1 MSIKDTAEAMETYKL
16 IALQGPDRGKEFHLE
31 PGREYVAGRAD
42 DCQVRLDGSDK
53 TVSRQHA
60 RLTAAAGNLRIENLS
75 AANPVQVKG
84 KPIQTSVL
92 KHKGQFRIGE
102 TLFAFEKTGGSA
114 SSAAAPNKKL
124 LIFAGLGLACLLLI
138 VAIFTGSG
146 EKSSQQATGQQ
157 ETSPKKA
164 VAIPPDMNNPPPSTQ
179 APEPSLGDVSG
190 KLSAPATGLT
200 VPPEDMKTSDQHF
213 RQGMFF
219 YDTGNLSRA
228 VDEWNQA
235 VVLYPDHPDARVWF
249 LRAEKELEEQAKI
262 HYQNAMTHYKY
273 MRYDDAAH
281 EFRLV
286 VELSRNKT
294 GDQYVNALKTLNELE
309 GR

>member
-1 MSIKDTAEAMETYKL
+1 MSTKNTAEAMEIYKL

-31 PGREYVAGRAD
+31 PGREYVAGRAN
-42 DCQVRLDGSDK
+42 DCQIRLDGSDK

-60 RLTAAAGNLRIENLS
+60 RLTAVAGNLRIENLS

-84 KPIQTSVL
+84 KPIQSSAL

-102 TLFAFEKTGGSA
+102 TLFAFEKTGGSGA
-114 SSAAAPNKKL
+114 SAGAPGKKL
-124 LIFAGLGLACLLLI
+124 LIFAGLGLACLLLV
-138 VAIFTGSG
+138 VAIFTGGG
-146 EKSSQQATGQQ
+146 EKSSQQETG
-157 ETSPKKA
+157 PKEI
-164 VAIPPDMNNPPPSTQ
+164 VASPPDMKNPLPSTQ
-179 APEPSLGDVSG
+179 APEPSPGKVSG
-190 KLSAPATGLT
+190 ELSAPATGLT
-200 VPPEDMKTSDQHF
+200 VPPEDMKAADQHF

-249 LRAEKELEEQAKI
+249 LRAEKELEEQIKT

-286 VELSRNKT
+286 VELSRDKS

-309 GR
+309 GK

>member
-1 MSIKDTAEAMETYKL
+1 MSTKDTPTASELYKL
-16 IALQGPDRGKEFHLE
+16 IVLQGPDRGKEFQLE

-42 DCQVRLDGSDK
+42 DCHIRMDASDK

-60 RLTAAAGNLRIENLS
+60 RLTTNAGNIRIENLS

-84 KPIQTSVL
+84 KPVQTSVL

-102 TLFAFEKTGGSA
+102 TLFVFEQTGGRA
-114 SSAAAPNKKL
+114 SSATAPNKKIL
-124 LIFAGLGLACLLLI
+124 VFVGLGLACLMLLLM
-138 VAIFTGSG
+138 IFSG
-146 EKSSQQATGQQ
+146 GDEKSSQKEAGQK
-157 ETSPKKA
+157 EIG
-164 VAIPPDMNNPPPSTQ
+164 AIPSDMQKASSGTQ
-179 APEPSLGDVSG
+179 TTETIPGATVSDTPAPGTGVTVS
-190 KLSAPATGLT
+190 
-200 VPPEDMKTSDQHF
+200 PEDRKTADQHF

-228 VDEWNQA
+228 VDEWNRA

-249 LRAEKELEEQAKI
+249 LRAEKELEEQVKT
-262 HYQNAMTHYKY
+262 HYQNAMMHYKY